1 MNMLKPFVDALGIVG
16 FTTTDLVLIL
26 VFVGLAL
33 AAIGM
38 FCHKHFLGKFLDK
51 MVKEG
56 INAPETAKTLK
67 ELGANL
73 IVRYAIS
80 SSASVRRLF
89 GYVQGEDVCDDS
101 HKPLPKKDKNSVR
114 FYILPEKE
122 AEATTR
128 FPAKENSTRSLI
140 VSLVL
145 IVAGYFICDRVLP
158 LLIEMFDT
166 FFPSN

>member
-1 MNMLKPFVDALGIVG
+1 MNMLKPFVDALGIAG

-26 VFVGLAL
+26 LFVGLAL

-56 INAPETAKTLK
+56 INTSEKAKTLK
-67 ELGANL
+67 ELGANF
-73 IVRYAIS
+73 IVRHAIS
-80 SSASVRRLF
+80 SNASVRRLF
-89 GYVQGEDVCDDS
+89 GYVQGEEICDNP
-101 HKPLPKKDKNSVR
+101 HKPLPQKDQKSIR
-114 FYILPEKE
+114 FYLLPEKE

-158 LLIEMFDT
+158 LLIEMFNT
-166 FFPSN
+166 FFPGN